1 MLEIADLNQV
11 INATTDLGQ
20 TRITKEINELE
31 KTVIKS
37 VIKTALNPFGKA
49 ANENVLFN
57 IRNGNGEGYLLTAKD
72 EGEKRRDVFIREC
85 TRNHVV

>member
-11 INATTDLGQ
+11 IHATTDLGQ
-20 TRITKEINELE
+20 TRITKGINELE
-31 KTVIKS
+31 KTKS
-37 VIKTALNPFGKA
+37 VIKTTLNPFGKA
-49 ANENVLFN
+49 ANENVLSN